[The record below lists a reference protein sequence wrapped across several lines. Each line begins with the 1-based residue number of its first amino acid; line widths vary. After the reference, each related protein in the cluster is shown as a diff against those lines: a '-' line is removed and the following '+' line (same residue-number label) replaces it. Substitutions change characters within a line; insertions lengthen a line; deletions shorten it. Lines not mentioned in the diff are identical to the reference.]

1 METIMMNKMIDCL
14 LSCTNSTST
23 AIATRYDWP
32 GEIPVTEWLAG
43 SQQEVM
49 TVVVCVV
56 LLTFILE
63 V

>member
-1 METIMMNKMIDCL
+1 MLALLLLLL
-14 LSCTNSTST
+14 LSCTNSTNT

-43 SQQEVM
+43 SQQEVRI
-49 TVVVCVV
+49 VVVCVV
-56 LLTFILE
+56 LLTSISE

>member
-1 METIMMNKMIDCL
+1 MLALLLLLL

>member
-1 METIMMNKMIDCL
+1 MLALLLLLL
-14 LSCTNSTST
+14 LSCTNSTTT

-43 SQQEVM
+43 SQQEV
-49 TVVVCVV
+49 TIVVVCVV
-56 LLTFILE
+56 LLTSILE

>member
-1 METIMMNKMIDCL
+1 MLALLLLLL

-43 SQQEVM
+43 SQQEV
-49 TVVVCVV
+49 TIVVVCVV
-56 LLTFILE
+56 LLTSILE